1 MPSCPN
7 CGQETSGDSCLWCGY
22 PIMKGDPV
30 TRKGAKKE
38 AEKAKEQT
46 KMETKEAKK
55 SQKAEALAKKKAEQ
69 QTKERAKRE
78 AKREAEEAK
87 KAEALAKKEAEQQT
101 EERAKETGAEL
112 YQGIVKLTILPPVD
126 SGQVS
131 KLEEHLSQVT
141 DLRLILVG
149 GSATEGTEI
158 VVSAENPI
166 PLMEILKEMPP
177 VAQVTKKGKA
187 TQITLKAE

>member
-1 MPSCPN
+1 
-7 CGQETSGDSCLWCGY
+7 
-22 PIMKGDPV
+22 
-30 TRKGAKKE
+30 
-38 AEKAKEQT
+38 
-46 KMETKEAKK
+46 METKEAKK

-69 QTKERAKRE
+69 QTKER

-149 GSATEGTEI
+149 GSAAEGTEI

>member
-1 MPSCPN
+1 
-7 CGQETSGDSCLWCGY
+7 
-22 PIMKGDPV
+22 
-30 TRKGAKKE
+30 
-38 AEKAKEQT
+38 
-46 KMETKEAKK
+46 METKEAKK

-69 QTKERAKRE
+69 QTKER

>member
-1 MPSCPN
+1 
-7 CGQETSGDSCLWCGY
+7 
-22 PIMKGDPV
+22 MKGDPV

-69 QTKERAKRE
+69 QTKER

-149 GSATEGTEI
+149 GSAAEGTEI
-158 VVSAENPI
+158 VVAAENPI
-166 PLMEILKEMPP
+166 TRMEILKEMPP

>member
-1 MPSCPN
+1 
-7 CGQETSGDSCLWCGY
+7 
-22 PIMKGDPV
+22 MKGDPV

-78 AKREAEEAK
+78 AEEARK
-87 KAEALAKKEAEQQT
+87 SQKTEALAKKEAEQQT
-101 EERAKETGAEL
+101 KERAKEADAEL
-112 YQGIVKLTILPPVD
+112 YQGIVNLTILPPVD

-149 GSATEGTEI
+149 GSAAEGTEI